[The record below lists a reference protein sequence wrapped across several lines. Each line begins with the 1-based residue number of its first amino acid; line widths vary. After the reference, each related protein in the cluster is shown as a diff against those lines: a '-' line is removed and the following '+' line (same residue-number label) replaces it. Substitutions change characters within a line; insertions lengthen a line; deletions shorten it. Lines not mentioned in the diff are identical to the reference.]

1 MPVVLLPHQASGN
14 IYIRELGR
22 AYAEL
27 GWTPI
32 YGPENLLEGN
42 LRPDLLHLHWP
53 EEFYRWRGEGTLA
66 ARAQH
71 FLMRLQTLR
80 QAGVP
85 MVWTVHNL
93 VPHDVAD
100 ATVDA
105 HVYRTVIDSVDA
117 VHHHCNCSIKAV
129 AARYEVP
136 PRVRQFVQA
145 HGHYF
150 SYPNAISRADA
161 RRELGIPAEAR
172 VFLQFGQ
179 IRGYKGLDLLLSAF
193 DQLEL
198 PGKFLLV
205 AGLYN
210 APTGPGAW
218 RERLRLAWRKR
229 TDRKLLIHGRS
240 IDSDR
245 IQVYMN
251 AADCV
256 VLSHTAGLNSGVAV
270 LGMSFGRP
278 VVGPRLGCI
287 GETLGEEN
295 NFTYPPG
302 DVKALTSAML
312 AAAQS
317 PHLSAQGQNNRLA
330 CESWQWTGI
339 AGAALHAAGLN
350 G

>member
-71 FLMRLQTLR
+71 FLMRLQALR

-117 VHHHCNCSIKAV
+117 VHHHCNCSIQAV

-330 CESWQWTGI
+330 CESWQWTRI